1 MIKSIIADINV
12 IIDAIYKKAYETTE
26 NPENNEELKQ
36 FVASIRYY
44 EMILIEIESKE
55 SFQDV
60 FTVEDVLLKIKKDLT
75 DVLTMLV

>member
-26 NPENNEELKQ
+26 NPEDNEELKQ

-44 EMILIEIESKE
+44 EMMLIEIESKE

-60 FTVEDVLLKIKKDLT
+60 FTVEDGLLKIKKDLT

>member
-12 IIDAIYKKAYETTE
+12 IIDDIYKKAYETTD

-44 EMILIEIESKE
+44 EIIITEIESKE
-55 SFQDV
+55 TFNDV
-60 FTVEDVLLKIKKDLT
+60 FAVEDGLLKIKKDLT
-75 DVLTMLV
+75 DVLTMIV

>member
-1 MIKSIIADINV
+1 MIKSIISDINV

-44 EMILIEIESKE
+44 EIILIEIESKE

-60 FTVEDVLLKIKKDLT
+60 FAVEDGLLKIKKDLN
-75 DVLTMLV
+75 DVLTMIV

>member
-26 NPENNEELKQ
+26 NPENNDELKQ

-44 EMILIEIESKE
+44 EMILMEIESQD
-55 SFQDV
+55 SFCDV
-60 FTVEDVLLKIKKDLT
+60 FAVEDGLLKIKKDLT
-75 DVLTMLV
+75 DILTLIV

>member
-1 MIKSIIADINV
+1 MIKSIISDINV

-26 NPENNEELKQ
+26 NPEDNEELKQ

-44 EMILIEIESKE
+44 EMMLIEIESKE

-60 FTVEDVLLKIKKDLT
+60 FTVEDGLLKIKKDLT

>member
-44 EMILIEIESKE
+44 EMILIEIESKQ

-60 FTVEDVLLKIKKDLT
+60 FTVEDGLLKIKKDLT

>member
-1 MIKSIIADINV
+1 MIKSIISDINV

-60 FTVEDVLLKIKKDLT
+60 FTVEDGLLKIKKDLT

>member
-1 MIKSIIADINV
+1 MIKSIIADINI

-26 NPENNEELKQ
+26 NPDNSKELKQ

-44 EMILIEIESKE
+44 EMILMEIESKD

-60 FTVEDVLLKIKKDLT
+60 FAVEDGLLKIKKDLN
-75 DVLTMLV
+75 DVLTMIV

>member
-1 MIKSIIADINV
+1 MIKSIISDINV

-26 NPENNEELKQ
+26 NPEDNEELKQ

-60 FTVEDVLLKIKKDLT
+60 FTVEDGLLKIKKDLT

>member
-26 NPENNEELKQ
+26 SPEDNEELKQ

-60 FTVEDVLLKIKKDLT
+60 FNVEDGLLKIKKDLT

>member
-44 EMILIEIESKE
+44 EMILVEIESKE

-60 FTVEDVLLKIKKDLT
+60 FNVEDGLLKIKKDLT
-75 DVLTMLV
+75 DVLTLIV

>member
-44 EMILIEIESKE
+44 EMVLIEIESKE

-60 FTVEDVLLKIKKDLT
+60 FTVEDGLLKIKKDLT

>member
-1 MIKSIIADINV
+1 MIKSIIADINI

-26 NPENNEELKQ
+26 NPDNSEELKQ

-44 EMILIEIESKE
+44 EMILMEIESKD

-60 FTVEDVLLKIKKDLT
+60 FAVEDGLLKIKKDLN
-75 DVLTMLV
+75 DVLTMIV

>member
-60 FTVEDVLLKIKKDLT
+60 FTVEDGLLKIKKDLT

>member
-44 EMILIEIESKE
+44 EIILIEIESKE

-60 FTVEDVLLKIKKDLT
+60 FTVEDGLLKIKKDLT

>member
-12 IIDAIYKKAYETTE
+12 IIDDIYKEAYKSTN
-26 NPENNEELKQ
+26 NPETDEELKQ

-44 EMILIEIESKE
+44 EIILLEIESKE

-60 FTVEDVLLKIKKDLT
+60 FAVEDALLKIKKDLS
-75 DVLTMLV
+75 DVLTMIV

>member
-26 NPENNEELKQ
+26 NNEELKQ

-44 EMILIEIESKE
+44 EMILIEIESQD
-55 SFQDV
+55 SFHDV
-60 FTVEDVLLKIKKDLT
+60 FAVEDGLLKIKKDLT
-75 DVLTMLV
+75 DVLTLIV

>member
-26 NPENNEELKQ
+26 NPEDNEELKQ

-60 FTVEDVLLKIKKDLT
+60 FTVEDGLLKIKKDLT

>member
-1 MIKSIIADINV
+1 MIKSIISDINV

-44 EMILIEIESKE
+44 EMILLEIESKE

-60 FTVEDVLLKIKKDLT
+60 FAVEDGLLKIKKDLN
-75 DVLTMLV
+75 DVLTMIV